1 MFKNHL
7 LQNRYRNSDFQS
19 GLFFLALSCIVCFF
33 SWQLGLGKP
42 SKPGAGFMPFLA
54 GFLLASFSL
63 IFLIQTFR
71 KKAPPSWK
79 IEIHFGN
86 FMAVNV
92 AMLSYTF
99 LLERIGF
106 VFVTFLFVAL
116 LMKLVGPQSWRK
128 AILAGAMASITAY
141 LLFET
146 FLKSQLP
153 RSFLGIF

>member
-1 MFKNHL
+1 
-7 LQNRYRNSDFQS
+7 
-19 GLFFLALSCIVCFF
+19 
-33 SWQLGLGKP
+33 
-42 SKPGAGFMPFLA
+42 
-54 GFLLASFSL
+54 
-63 IFLIQTFR
+63 
-71 KKAPPSWK
+71 
-79 IEIHFGN
+79 
-86 FMAVNV
+86 MAVNM

-116 LMKLVGPQSWRK
+116 LMKLVGPQSWGK